1 MNTQKTKTGNHY
13 FHLSNRTVSNWAAT
27 SVGIHL
33 DCMKDAG
40 VEYEFSAKVRLLSE
54 FNHKVTFLLRLRTS
68 AANWHHPAVA
78 LCPPQKYSDGFVIC
92 RGTFMVDENMADATE
107 MQLRFYDNSQEGN
120 RYDIDI
126 DDVSITRKRG
136 FVDKVIVSQSDATC
150 WGNGATVEFG
160 TSVNITLTFNL

>member
-1 MNTQKTKTGNHY
+1 
-13 FHLSNRTVSNWAAT
+13 
-27 SVGIHL
+27 
-33 DCMKDAG
+33 
-40 VEYEFSAKVRLLSE
+40 
-54 FNHKVTFLLRLRTS
+54 
-68 AANWHHPAVA
+68 
-78 LCPPQKYSDGFVIC
+78 
-92 RGTFMVDENMADATE
+92 MVDENMADATE

-160 TSVNITLTFNL
+160 TSVYHSAWWQKLKNTFTTGKALSHFHILYYPHLEAHN